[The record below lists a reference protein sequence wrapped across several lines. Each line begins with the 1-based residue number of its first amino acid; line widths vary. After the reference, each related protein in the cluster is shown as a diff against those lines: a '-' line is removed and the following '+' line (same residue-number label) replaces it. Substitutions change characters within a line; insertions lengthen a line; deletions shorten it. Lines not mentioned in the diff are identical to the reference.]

1 MHKSTERER
10 SATRPMK
17 TSELKQKRNGR
28 VRRTDPVRPMT
39 NNLAET
45 VFVFE
50 STRKPYQ
57 THVVY
62 LDQASCYVDHPGWK
76 HTATLEPSV
85 WIEHLMNNP
94 AERAKQ
100 IESLCHR
107 PNAPH
112 ELPATKTI

>member
-1 MHKSTERER
+1 MKAKNANR
-10 SATRPMK
+10 SADG
-17 TSELKQKRNGR
+17 SCLKR
-28 VRRTDPVRPMT
+28 VVRPRP
-39 NNLAET
+39 NNLAAT

-76 HTATLEPSV
+76 HTATLEPAV

-94 AERAKQ
+94 AEREKH
-100 IESLCHR
+100 IESICYR
-107 PNAPH
+107 PNAGTHAPRKVN
-112 ELPATKTI
+112 L

>member
-1 MHKSTERER
+1 MKPAKTITRR
-10 SATRPMK
+10 SQQRM
-17 TSELKQKRNGR
+17 
-28 VRRTDPVRPMT
+28 VRPRT
-39 NNLAET
+39 NNLAAT

-76 HTATLEPSV
+76 HTATLEPAV

-94 AERAKQ
+94 AEREKH
-100 IESLCHR
+100 IESICYR
-107 PNAPH
+107 PNNKA
-112 ELPATKTI
+112 LPQGGAKKGNDEH

>member
-76 HTATLEPSV
+76 HTATLEPAVTASEV
-85 WIEHLMNNP
+85 ETMVFTGMTGSMRIV
-94 AERAKQ
+94 AG
-100 IESLCHR
+100 SF
-107 PNAPH
+107 
-112 ELPATKTI
+112 TV

>member
-1 MHKSTERER
+1 MKNTETQSRR
-10 SATRPMK
+10 SQQRMVSRP
-17 TSELKQKRNGR
+17 R
-28 VRRTDPVRPMT
+28 T
-39 NNLAET
+39 NNLAAT

-76 HTATLEPSV
+76 HTATLEPAV

-94 AERAKQ
+94 AEREKQ
-100 IESLCHR
+100 IESLCYR
-107 PNAPH
+107 PNPPDLRHA
-112 ELPATKTI
+112 ETETI

>member
-1 MHKSTERER
+1 MKNTEGN
-10 SATRPMK
+10 
-17 TSELKQKRNGR
+17 NGGSLQR
-28 VRRTDPVRPMT
+28 VVRPRT
-39 NNLAET
+39 NNLAAT

-76 HTATLEPSV
+76 HTATLEPAV

-94 AERAKQ
+94 AEREKQ
-100 IESLCHR
+100 IESICYR
-107 PNAPH
+107 PNAKVSH
-112 ELPATKTI
+112 GGDETR

>member
-1 MHKSTERER
+1 MNETQYNRTLFVYVLNDVVKCF
-10 SATRPMK
+10 SADELLGMK
-17 TSELKQKRNGR
+17 
-28 VRRTDPVRPMT
+28 PAM
-39 NNLAET
+39 
-45 VFVFE
+45 
-50 STRKPYQ
+50 
-57 THVVY
+57 
-62 LDQASCYVDHPGWK
+62 LDIGWK
-76 HTATLEPSV
+76 HTATLEPAV